1 MIWAFPKTMS
11 LLTILEA
18 KSMKL
23 SFFVLLGLMLI
34 MSGCQ
39 QKSQFTHLEGQAQ
52 GTTFRIVYDGEQD
65 FSKSID
71 SLFRVIDHSMS
82 LWDSTSIISRF
93 NKNQTETKAD
103 THFEIVFQKSYEV
116 SEATAGAF
124 DITVGPLVK
133 TWGFSYKKGLPF
145 PTQNQVDS
153 LRKLIGYRKV
163 QLKNGVLVKENPMTE
178 IDFNAIAQGYTV
190 DVMANLLK
198 ANGINDYLVEIGGE
212 VRTAGHNE
220 KGEAWQVG
228 IDKPTEKEGENRPLQ
243 AIVSLSGKA
252 LATSGSYRKFVMR
265 EGKKYSHAI
274 DPKTGYPITH
284 NLFSVS
290 VIADDCITADA
301 FATAFLVVGLEKA
314 KHIAQQQHLEWY
326 GIYTA
331 ADGTLSTYITT
342 GFFKTSTQTD

>member
-1 MIWAFPKTMS
+1 MS
-11 LLTILEA
+11 PLTILEA
-18 KSMKL
+18 KPMKL
-23 SFFVLLGLMLI
+23 SFFVLFGFVLVI
-34 MSGCQ
+34 NSCRH
-39 QKSQFTHLEGQAQ
+39 KPKFTYLEGQAQ

-65 FSKSID
+65 FSKPID

-93 NKNQTETKAD
+93 NKNQPETKAD
-103 THFEIVFQKSYEV
+103 SHFEIVFQKSYKV
-116 SEATAGAF
+116 SEATDGAF

-145 PTQNQVDS
+145 PTQNQVYS

-163 QLKNGVLVKENPMTE
+163 QLKNGVLVKENPKTE

-190 DVMANLLK
+190 DVMADFLK
-198 ANGINDYLVEIGGE
+198 TKGINDFLVEIGGE

-220 KGEAWQVG
+220 KGQLWQVG
-228 IDKPTEKEGENRPLQ
+228 IDKPTEKEEENRLLQ
-243 AIVSLSGKA
+243 TVVTLSGKS

-284 NLFSVS
+284 NLLSVS
-290 VIADDCITADA
+290 VIADACITADA

-314 KHIAQQQHLEWY
+314 KQIALQQHLEWY
-326 GIYTA
+326 GIYTT
-331 ADGTLSTYITT
+331 ADGTLATYTSP
-342 GFFKTSTQTD
+342 GFFKTATQTD

>member
-1 MIWAFPKTMS
+1 
-11 LLTILEA
+11 
-18 KSMKL
+18 
-23 SFFVLLGLMLI
+23 MLAI
-34 MSGCQ
+34 TGCQ
-39 QKSQFTHLEGQAQ
+39 HKPKFTYLEGQAQ

-65 FSKSID
+65 LSKPID
-71 SLFRVIDHSMS
+71 SLFHIIDHSMS

-93 NKNQTETKAD
+93 NKNQPAAKAD
-103 THFEIVFQKSYEV
+103 LHFENVFRKSYEV
-116 SEATAGAF
+116 SEATDGAF

-133 TWGFSYKKGLPF
+133 AWGFSYKKGLPF

-163 QLKNGVLVKENPMTE
+163 QLKNGVLVKENPKTE

-190 DVMANLLK
+190 DVMADFLK
-198 ANGINDYLVEIGGE
+198 AKGINDYLVEIGGE

-220 KGEAWQVG
+220 KGQLWQVG
-228 IDKPTEKEGENRPLQ
+228 IDKPTEKEEANRPLQ
-243 AIVSLSGKA
+243 TVVALSGKA

-274 DPKTGYPITH
+274 DPETGYPITH
-284 NLFSVS
+284 NLLSVS

-314 KHIAQQQHLEWY
+314 KQIAQQQHLEWY

-331 ADGTLSTYITT
+331 SDGSLATYTTLS
-342 GFFKTSTQTD
+342 FFKTEAQID